1 LRSRQGRGEA
11 DSLKEKEPK
20 IVRVES
26 PGKGFYEQVEV
37 DGRSLYVVY
46 NHPSTLKSALNKRLA
61 AQGKDTFPEESIST
75 EQFMPGDS
83 GEDVIIHNVPLKRCP
98 WPLSGLP
105 EDPGDELMEEV
116 KAFVMRHVDLPDER
130 LYDVV
135 AAWVFVSWLPE
146 AFNAVPYLW
155 IMGPK
160 SSGKTRL
167 LEVLQHLCYRAMLA
181 AHISDAALFRAIEA
195 YHPTLL
201 LDEASEVYNG
211 EAAGVIQNLLN
222 SGYRRSQYVVRVG
235 GVESGEPKLE
245 LFDVYG
251 PKAMAGLGGFKETLE
266 SRSILI
272 LMEKNVRGIE
282 FTVDVDVAK
291 KLRGRLLM
299 WRFRRLSD
307 ISAVSDVA
315 LREIP
320 KELSFCDGRFAEL
333 YTPLILVANDGV
345 ESIVSSAKDAY
356 ESVMDEEKISV
367 EAQIL
372 TAILKTKPYLES
384 GKFPTSVVTEKFNE
398 ELSEREKWGNRSI
411 GRLLKRLGFRAKRLT
426 GGSRGWVWEEERI
439 MRLTKRYGTP
449 PVATSLTPLTSLD
462 KALENPLQPESTVE
476 VTGNGVPVIPSENPP
491 ETSLTSPSLF
501 EMVEKVSEA
510 LRCAGQSGL
519 RVDDVAMG
527 LGLLSSE
534 AKRLLETVQRD
545 GHAFVVP
552 GGRWRW
558 VP

>member
-1 LRSRQGRGEA
+1 
-11 DSLKEKEPK
+11 
-20 IVRVES
+20 
-26 PGKGFYEQVEV
+26 VEV
-37 DGRSLYVVY
+37 DGHSLYVIY
-46 NHPSTLKSALNKRLA
+46 NPPTMLKDALNKRLT
-61 AQGKDTFPEESIST
+61 AQGKDPLPKESIST
-75 EQFMPGDS
+75 EHFMPGES
-83 GEDVIIHNVPLKRCP
+83 GDDVIIHNVPLKRCP

-116 KAFVMRHVDLPDER
+116 KAFVARHVDLPDER

-160 SSGKTRL
+160 ASGKTRL
-167 LEVLQHLCYRAMLA
+167 LEVLQCLCYRAMLA

-211 EAAGVIQNLLN
+211 DNQSNVQNLLN
-222 SGYRRSQYVVRVG
+222 SGYRRGQYVVRVG
-235 GVESGEPKLE
+235 GLESGQPKLE

-251 PKAMAGLGGFKETLE
+251 PKALAGLGGFKETLE
-266 SRSILI
+266 SRSVLI
-272 LMEKNVRGIE
+272 LMEKNVREVE

-307 ISAVSDVA
+307 LSCISGVSCITQ
-315 LREIP
+315 REIP
-320 KELSFCDGRFAEL
+320 RELSFCDGRFAEL
-333 YTPLILVANDGV
+333 YTPLILVANDGI

-356 ESVMDEEKISV
+356 ESVMDEEKTSV

-372 TAILKTKPYLES
+372 MAILKTRPYLEL
-384 GKFPTSVVTEKFNE
+384 GKLPTSVVTEKFNE
-398 ELSEREKWGNRSI
+398 GLTEREKWGNRSI
-411 GRLLKRLGFRAKRLT
+411 GRLMKRLGFRAKSLT
-426 GGSRGWVWEEERI
+426 GGNRGWVWEEARI
-439 MRLTKRYGTP
+439 MRLVKRYGIP
-449 PVATSLTPLTSLD
+449 PVETQLTQLTQLDPAPTSPV
-462 KALENPLQPESTVE
+462 END
-476 VTGNGVPVIPSENPP
+476 
-491 ETSLTSPSLF
+491 PSLF
-501 EMVEKVSEA
+501 EMVQRVGEA
-510 LRCAGQSGL
+510 LRCAGQPGL
-519 RVDDVAMG
+519 GVDDVAEG

-534 AKRLLETVQRD
+534 AERLLETVRRD